1 MTYQPNFADPRVRA
15 RAERSLGF
23 VRGCVS
29 DTKSTAWSTRHI
41 DRYLGQQ
48 QLPLSRWLRKHLLTV
63 TDNHWNHAAGVC
75 KRYVRNPAGV
85 EYVTA
90 CVAERKAI
98 SFEAWQGLRTPARR
112 DNLRDLVEE
121 SDQVD
126 NTTTKHTNLP
136 YCIGSQN
143 TCSVDA
149 WVQAEHGS
157 ELSQGEFEYEDIS
170 SRLWHPL
177 QRLRR
182 EYRPRVLAAAG
193 LAHQYDIVCC
203 APTLLHQH
211 SWRIPQV
218 LGARGGWQQGPM
230 DLVLSTLTDYI
241 PNRAKLRAELAERA
255 EISIQ
260 LAKQIITAL
269 FCGAHISRHPTS
281 AISEMLSGD
290 SARIEFLK
298 QDPWLRSLREDIA
311 VLWDYLNRTI
321 PRRYTATGRKLP
333 ISSRQKWM
341 LYFELERSV
350 LDSVRAYMKQHG
362 IKCFLEHDGWTC
374 DREIDPV
381 ELSQCIEKSTGFCV
395 ELEYRYYTT

>member
-1 MTYQPNFADPRVRA
+1 MTYQPNFSDPRVRA
-15 RAERSLGF
+15 RAQRSLGF

-48 QLPLSRWLRKHLLTV
+48 QNSLGAWLRQHLLTV
-63 TDNHWNHAAGVC
+63 TDLHWNHTTGVC

-90 CVAERKAI
+90 CVAERNSI
-98 SFEAWQGLRTPARR
+98 SFEAWQGLRTQSRR

-121 SDQVD
+121 SGND
-126 NTTTKHTNLP
+126 NTNYTILP
-136 YCIGSQN
+136 YCITSQN

-157 ELSQGEFEYEDIS
+157 ELLQGEFEYEDIS

-193 LAHQYDIVCC
+193 LAHQYDIVCS

-211 SWRIPQV
+211 SWRIPEV
-218 LGARGGWQQGPM
+218 IGSRGGWKQGPM
-230 DLVLSTLTDYI
+230 DLWLHTLRDYI
-241 PNRAKLRAELAERA
+241 PNRQQLRAELAQRA
-255 EISIQ
+255 EISTQ
-260 LAKQIITAL
+260 VAKQIITAL

-290 SARIEFLK
+290 QARIEFLK
-298 QDPWLRSLREDIA
+298 QDPWLTALREDIA

-321 PRRYTATGRKLP
+321 PRRYSAAGRKLP

-350 LDSVRAYMKQHG
+350 LDSVRAYMKQHD
-362 IKCFLEHDGWTC
+362 IKSFLEHDGWTC
-374 DREIDPV
+374 DQAIDQE
-381 ELSQCIEKSTGFCV
+381 ELTKWIEESTGFCV
-395 ELEYRYYTT
+395 QLEYRYYAT